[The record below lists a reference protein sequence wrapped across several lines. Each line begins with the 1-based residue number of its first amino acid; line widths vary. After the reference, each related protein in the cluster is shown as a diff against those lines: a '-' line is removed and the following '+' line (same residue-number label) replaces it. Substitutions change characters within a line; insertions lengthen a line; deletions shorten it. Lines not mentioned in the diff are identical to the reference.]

1 MEGCM
6 KRVVASVL
14 VLLGWAVAARASD
27 FRSSFGFTLSVPDD
41 WLVLTKEAI
50 KDNPALADPQPSGA
64 GSIDSN
70 VLKDLVAKVQSGSI
84 EFLYNRTTSDATFSD
99 NINVR
104 LGGQGMIPSS
114 PEAVEAQC
122 TAYAQALAKAVGR
135 RLSVAK
141 CEDRS
146 VEALKAF
153 YVEYEGRVAGTVTM
167 QYQLVRPDN
176 KMLFVT
182 ATCKRA
188 TLDTFRSDF
197 EAIVKSIRFV

>member
-1 MEGCM
+1 M

-14 VLLGWAVAARASD
+14 VLLGWAVAARAAD
-27 FRSSFGFTLSVPDD
+27 HQSSFGFTMSVPDD
-41 WLVLTKEAI
+41 WLVLTKQSL
-50 KDNPALADPQPSGA
+50 KDNPTLADPQPSGA
-64 GSIDSN
+64 GSIEAN
-70 VLKDLVAKVQSGSI
+70 VLKDLVAKVQSGSV

-104 LGGQGMIPSS
+104 LGGQGKIPSS
-114 PEAVEAQC
+114 PEAVQAQC
-122 TAYAQALAKAVGR
+122 TAYAQALAKAAGR
-135 RLSVAK
+135 PLAVAT

-146 VEALKAF
+146 VGALRAF

-188 TLDTFRSDF
+188 ALDKFRADF